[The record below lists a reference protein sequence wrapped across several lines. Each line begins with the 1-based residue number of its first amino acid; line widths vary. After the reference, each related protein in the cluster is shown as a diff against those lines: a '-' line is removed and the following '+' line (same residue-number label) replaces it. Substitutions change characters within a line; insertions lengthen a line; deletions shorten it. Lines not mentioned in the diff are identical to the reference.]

1 MKKVARIE
9 FLFELLRVVLGLLIA
24 YLFTLLAI
32 VFVADNPVEA
42 VTEFALGP
50 FMNARRFGQIMG
62 KFIPYMISGCGMCFI
77 YACGRFNLIGE
88 GIVNF
93 APCIAA
99 LVLFHTGFMAGLPLV
114 VNLVILLIICAAVG
128 CAVAAVPT
136 FCRENLGG
144 NETVL
149 SIIMNYM
156 LLYLS
161 MYLLKRFLADR
172 SQSYLCSEIFP
183 ENAQFPELLA
193 NSNFHSGFFVA
204 VLSVLVAC
212 LIFYRMKI
220 GQKIRLSGAN
230 ISFARY
236 SGIRSMGA
244 MYAAQIIGG
253 AFMGIAGCVDVFG
266 LYNRYQYSLLTNIGM
281 DGLVVAVIARKKP
294 IFVPFAAFVL
304 AYIRTSAVVLNL
316 ATSIPFEFVNMMQA
330 VLILFVAAQG
340 FLEKSKNKVIFKQ
353 SREAELQAGKGAN

>member
-1 MKKVARIE
+1 MKKVAKIE
-9 FLFELLRVVLGLLIA
+9 FLFELFRVVLGLLIA

-32 VFVADNPVEA
+32 VFVAEEPLEA
-42 VTEFALGP
+42 VREFALGP

-99 LVLFHTGFMAGLPLV
+99 MVLFNTSFMSGLPLI
-114 VNLVILLIICAAVG
+114 VNLAILLVICAAVG
-128 CAVAAVPT
+128 CAVSAVPT

-161 MYLLKRFLADR
+161 LYLLKRFLADR
-172 SQSYLCSEIFP
+172 AQSYLCSELFP
-183 ENAQFPELLA
+183 DNARFPALLA
-193 NSNFHSGFFVA
+193 NSNFHAGIFVSILCVVA
-204 VLSVLVAC
+204 AC
-212 LIFYRMKI
+212 LIFYKMRI

-230 ISFARY
+230 VSFARY
-236 SGIRSMGA
+236 SGIRSRGA
-244 MYAAQIIGG
+244 MYAAQLIGG

-281 DGLVVAVIARKKP
+281 DGLIVAVIARKKP

-340 FLEKSKNKVIFKQ
+340 FLEKSKNKIIFKR
-353 SREAELQAGKGAN
+353 SREAELCAGKEAN